1 MRMLVVDDDPTVR
14 GIVIDLLNLSG
25 HTALDVSNG
34 AQALALLKAEEFD
47 AVLLDQSMPEITGV
61 EVLRRLRAMGSD
73 VRVGFITGARGHP
86 EIEKLRRQAVPVI
99 FKPFGWTEFKAFLE
113 RLEALGQDR

>member
-25 HTALDVSNG
+25 HTALEVSDG
-34 AQALALLKAEEFD
+34 VQALALLQAEEFD
-47 AVLLDQSMPEITGV
+47 AVLLDHSMPEVTGV
-61 EVLRRLRAMGSD
+61 EVLRRLRSMGSH
-73 VRVGFITGARGHP
+73 VPVGFITGARGHP

-99 FKPFGWTEFKAFLE
+99 YKPFGWTEFKAFVEKLE
-113 RLEALGQDR
+113 TLGQDR